1 MDNICILLAFLLVTI
16 SLLIPISIYY
26 YCIEHRSKEKH
37 ILPYYHNN
45 NKSKEID
52 VHDIKYK

>member
-16 SLLIPISIYY
+16 SLLIPVSIYY

-52 VHDIKYK
+52 VPNIT